1 MKKEAFIS
9 TLKKYLSVLEEK
21 EIQDIIEEYEQHI
34 DMKMQKGLSEEDAIA
49 DFGDLKE
56 LCAGILEAYH
66 VKADYKEKKNLDF
79 TKVKEESK
87 KATGKATNVLE
98 KAVQGFGNAV
108 KKIVYMIGKVLCA
121 VGTGIRFLFSSII
134 RFITAPFDKI
144 RNRTTNKKSPHLQD
158 ENKENMILS
167 GLGTAFLKVAGGIG
181 RFFGFC
187 KKTLWNFL
195 WIIIGTVATVGTL
208 CIIFMFGLATVL
220 LFMGYPMIG
229 IEIVIIGLGLI
240 GSTVMIFSFSMIRK
254 RKKKEEKTDA
264 LLEFGMMEV
273 MERI

>member
-34 DMKMQKGLSEEDAIA
+34 DMKMEKGLSEEDAIA

-98 KAVQGFGNAV
+98 KAGLGFGNAV
-108 KKIVYMIGKVLCA
+108 KKIVYMIGKALCA
-121 VGTGIRFLFSSII
+121 VGAGIRFLFGSII
-134 RFITAPFDKI
+134 RMIITPFDKI
-144 RNRTTNKKSPHLQD
+144 RNRTTNKKSLHPQED
-158 ENKENMILS
+158 NKENSILS
-167 GLGTAFLKVAGGIG
+167 GMRTVFSKVVDGIRRFL
-181 RFFGFC
+181 GFC
-187 KKTLWNFL
+187 KKTIWNFL

-229 IEIVIIGLGLI
+229 IEIVIIGLGMI
-240 GSTVMIFSFSMIRK
+240 ASTVMIFSFSMIRK
-254 RKKKEEKTDA
+254 RKKKEEKADA